1 MKMKRKFDLLIK
13 ISLILYMLVLVF
25 VVMLKS
31 IIPNDLIANYNFLS
45 TMTLKMRLIRGLKIL
60 EFYKIEYE
68 IGVISKTIILDVL
81 NIIIFIPFGILITN
95 YFKTKRLLKTV
106 LVSFVF
112 SVIIEVFQLI
122 SIIGAFMLNDI
133 IINCLGGLTG
143 SLIYV
148 LVIGKEKY
156 KLYNILL
163 IIFSTIMVLLLLYL
177 SFNFMNNINI
187 YLNILLRRLH

>member
-1 MKMKRKFDLLIK
+1 MEMKRKFDLLIK

-31 IIPNDLIANYNFLS
+31 VIPNDLIANYNFLS

-163 IIFSTIMVLLLLYL
+163 IIFSTIMVLLLLFL

>member
-1 MKMKRKFDLLIK
+1 
-13 ISLILYMLVLVF
+13 MLVLVF

>member
-1 MKMKRKFDLLIK
+1 MEMKRKFDLLIK

-25 VVMLKS
+25 VVMIKS